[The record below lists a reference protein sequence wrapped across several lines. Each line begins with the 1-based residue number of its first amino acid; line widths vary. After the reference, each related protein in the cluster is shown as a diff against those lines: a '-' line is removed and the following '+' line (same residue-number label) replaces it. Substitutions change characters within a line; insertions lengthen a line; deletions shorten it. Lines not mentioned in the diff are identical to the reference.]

1 MLLRARPPHSG
12 LGFSVGRPLIES
24 HQEPLSQS
32 RSYLMS
38 AESRAANARI
48 KKSLREHKSV
58 LRRQRQSH
66 RPDGLVAMAD
76 DWDRA
81 LVTTLRRQPEHE
93 FPWSCLVN
101 AALKGCNPRCRADR
115 EMVKRDIIHRITVL
129 RRAGILGYR
138 RRTMVRLL
146 IHDPP
151 LVFKSVGPAIL
162 PEPNLDYGH

>member
-1 MLLRARPPHSG
+1 MILHVHPHHYAQAYSA
-12 LGFSVGRPLIES
+12 GRTLIDT
-24 HQEPLSQS
+24 HQEQLSQS
-32 RSYLMS
+32 CSYCMS

-48 KKSLREHKSV
+48 RKSLQKHKAI

-101 AALKGCNPRCRADR
+101 ATLKGCNPRCRADW

-129 RRAGILGYR
+129 RRAGIVAYVR
-138 RRTMVRLL
+138 RRIVKLL

-151 LVFKSVGPAIL
+151 LVFKTVGPAIL
-162 PEPNLDYGH
+162 PEPDLDYGR

>member
-1 MLLRARPPHSG
+1 MLRVHPARSPQA
-12 LGFSVGRPLIES
+12 FSAGKHLTEYE
-24 HQEPLSQS
+24 QEPPSQPC
-32 RSYLMS
+32 SYHRMS

-58 LRRQRQSH
+58 LRRQLQSH

-76 DWDRA
+76 DWDRG
-81 LVTTLRRQPEHE
+81 LVTILRRQPEHE
-93 FPWSCLVN
+93 FPWSRLVN
-101 AALKGCNPRCRADR
+101 AALKGCHPRCRADR

-146 IHDPP
+146 IPDPP
-151 LVFKSVGPAIL
+151 LVFKTVGPAIL
-162 PEPNLDYGH
+162 PEPDLDYGR

>member
-1 MLLRARPPHSG
+1 
-12 LGFSVGRPLIES
+12 
-24 HQEPLSQS
+24 
-32 RSYLMS
+32 MS

-48 KKSLREHKSV
+48 KKALREHKAI
-58 LRRQRQSH
+58 LRRQKKAQQ
-66 RPDGLVAMAD
+66 PVGLVAMAD

-81 LVTTLRRQPEHE
+81 LVTTLRRQPGLE
-93 FPWSCLVN
+93 FPWSCLVR
-101 AALKGCNPRCRADR
+101 ATLKGCNPRCRADR

-129 RRAGILGYR
+129 RRAGIVAYVR
-138 RRTMVRLL
+138 RRIVKLL